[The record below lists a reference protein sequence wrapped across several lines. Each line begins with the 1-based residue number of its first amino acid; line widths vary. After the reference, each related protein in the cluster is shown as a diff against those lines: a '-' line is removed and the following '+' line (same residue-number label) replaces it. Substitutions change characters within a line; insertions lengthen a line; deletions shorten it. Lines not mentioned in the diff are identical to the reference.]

1 MGASTHS
8 CPRFLL
14 PRSEALST
22 SKNPPPAQAPPR
34 AQGSALVLHEYAL
47 ADCELWFIKF
57 SMDFACRL
65 LALGNRRGRVWL
77 WDATVSP
84 PALLARLAAPG
95 SSNTS
100 ENPVRQTA
108 VSFDGRTILAA
119 CDDGSVVRWDDHLA
133 AKQGGGGGGAG
144 GGAGGGGGGGDG

>member
-1 MGASTHS
+1 MQ
-8 CPRFLL
+8 
-14 PRSEALST
+14 
-22 SKNPPPAQAPPR
+22 NPAPGQAPPR

-57 SMDFACRL
+57 SMDFASKL
-65 LALGNRRGRVWL
+65 LALGNRRGRVWV

-119 CDDGSVVRWDDHLA
+119 FDDGSVVRWDDQLA
-133 AKQGGGGGGAG
+133 VKQA
-144 GGAGGGGGGGDG
+144 AAAAAAAGGGGDG